1 MSLQATA
8 QKGGSGASLGEGL
21 CEAPAQTPRALGR
34 IPASPNKGSGE
45 GWPRRAADQSAQ
57 DHDARAAG
65 AAGGRQGRLQPRRGL
80 QPARL
85 LCEELTP
92 KLPRAASPPVGGS
105 WTCPGAYACVPECEG
120 TCGWVSMRECAL
132 KMCVSVRL
140 CELERVG
147 MGLYTRGMS
156 Q

>member
-1 MSLQATA
+1 MR
-8 QKGGSGASLGEGL
+8 GGAPLPL
-21 CEAPAQTPRALGR
+21 PAQGTSARRPPGPTLG
-34 IPASPNKGSGE
+34 
-45 GWPRRAADQSAQ
+45 
-57 DHDARAAG
+57 
-65 AAGGRQGRLQPRRGL
+65 LQPRRGL